1 MKPDQQFLE
10 YVVKAVVDF
19 PDEVKINRTVDE
31 KGVFLTLEVHPEDM
45 GKIIGRRG
53 RTAEAI
59 RTLLSV
65 VGMKNQARV
74 AFKINEPSGGQGS
87 FDGGEPQEF

>member
-10 YVVKAVVDF
+10 YVVKAIVDY
-19 PDEVKINRTVDE
+19 PDDVKINRIVDE
-31 KGVFLTLEVHPEDM
+31 KGVFLTLEVHPDDM

-65 VGMKNQARV
+65 VGMKHQARV
-74 AFKINEPSGGQGS
+74 AFKINEPAGAHDFGDDDSS
-87 FDGGEPQEF
+87 EM

>member
-10 YVVKAVVDF
+10 YVVKAIVDY
-19 PDEVKINRTVDE
+19 PDDVHINRTVDE
-31 KGVFLTLEVHPEDM
+31 QGVFLTLEVHPEDM

-65 VGMKNQARV
+65 VGMKNKARV
-74 AFKINEPSGGQGS
+74 AFKINEPSGHGMHSGAIES
-87 FDGGEPQEF
+87 EI